1 MSKHSPILQC
11 GACGH
16 QNEPERVYCHNC
28 GEKLDRTLLPTP
40 KELAVESDAQK
51 RRRVKKMMTVGSG
64 NTLKREAKTFFTVI
78 IFAALVAAI
87 FLYWQKPLDTP
98 PTKMATLPDRNA
110 GDVWRALM
118 ENKAALSTEL
128 TEEEVNAF
136 LKSSLKAAE
145 SSVPGVKF
153 ERAFVTFREG
163 TVTVTSERSAW
174 GLPMYSSTTYAPR
187 VTDGVVKFE
196 PVGVNFG
203 KLGVDPRV
211 PFAPNLGLGG
221 LKAAMGKELATFERL
236 ALAEPHEEVKLVEG
250 KPERRGWIKIVTK
263 PQ

>member
-28 GEKLDRTLLPTP
+28 GEKLDRSLLPTP
-40 KELAVESDAQK
+40 KELAVESDTEK
-51 RRRVKKMMTVGSG
+51 RRRVKKMMNVSSGSF
-64 NTLKREAKTFFTVI
+64 KREVKTFFTVI
-78 IFAALVAAI
+78 VFAALVAAI
-87 FLYWQKPLDTP
+87 FLYWQKPADVP
-98 PTKMATLPDRNA
+98 PSKMVTLPDRNA
-110 GDVWRALM
+110 ADVWRALM

-136 LKSSLKAAE
+136 LKNALKASD

-163 TVTVTSERSAW
+163 TVTVTAERNAW
-174 GLPMYSSTTYAPR
+174 GLPTFSSTTYAPR
-187 VTDGVVKFE
+187 VTDGGVKFE
-196 PVGVNFG
+196 PIGVTFG

-211 PFAPNLGLGG
+211 PFAANLGLGG
-221 LKAAMGKELATFERL
+221 LKSAMAKEIGTFDRL
-236 ALAEPHEEVKLVEG
+236 AVAEPHEEIKMVEG

-263 PQ
+263 AL